1 MPEGGFAKLGG
12 FRQMNGFGGFK
23 DECDGTCEHKDEFYK
38 GVVDF
43 PALIKDL
50 DGSKYGSPINDQ
62 KFNYELYKGKLD
74 VYNPSPDGLGGVW
87 SKEGAELEYIDSI
100 TGRKNKTN
108 LHASLNKVV
117 CCIDTVFNYRIRV
130 SAEKISYGIT
140 YHYKDAAGE
149 ESLVDHY
156 QDRDRYTID
165 EKYVAIHIHSE
176 NAEDI
181 IQVLKRINRGAFI
194 DDFKKLVGKYFQQAL
209 LATTDKADL
218 NELYKK
224 APLFALEWLAGPGQ
238 FTSVMW
244 QEHLPLLLSYD
255 NSGLLSFV
263 RDSSHAVVNLL
274 QGIKDMRFLYDELKK
289 NPGLIKTIYSNMDG
303 SSVFKGADISN
314 RKIFSSLLNAICY
327 HNIDKCT
334 RTGERFYVDDT
345 RKPDS
350 NLNSGNDIY
359 KDKIFLAQLTK
370 RTFKEE
376 IIIDGDDRPNS
387 AGQSFEVPVS
397 RFQPDD
403 GGNYYHPMDMVILQ
417 DENGLQVEVTA
428 LFVKDIA
435 DELEWA
441 EIMEDVRLGINIFAM
456 VVSLATLMAGPGA
469 FLFVLSTIDLALAGS
484 DTVIQGL
491 KDELAKTEEG
501 REFLALWEKVYVIGG
516 IATAGPLV
524 VTGLF
529 SAGARLW
536 AKLSSGAARDFVA
549 AVLTRIVM
557 ELKIANF
564 TSNTVRIIDAGEIS
578 QLTKNVLSFY
588 PITRLQKEGVI
599 FMTATKVTKQGS
611 TEIILVLYDGELIA
625 SGSAE
630 QVRNKIKDI
639 FFLEGAE
646 LKKFLAIL
654 FDTAPKFR
662 SGYWEAANGNG
673 LRAKWRP
680 QEFIKSG
687 RAQISDLAKSKHSG
701 KKFEALAAEK
711 FAEHDY
717 IIFFRNDL
725 LTYNGAET
733 IGDFDLLTVEFL
745 AEFKETISE
754 GTLISRKLE
763 RQLLKYTDESST
775 KFMNF
780 YKKKVVLVVGEL
792 VGVTIRH
799 PGFRRIKKMG
809 VTIIHGIDNIK
820 TLY

>member
-1 MPEGGFAKLGG
+1 MANKFPQMPEGGFAKLGG

-38 GVVDF
+38 GVIDF

-108 LHASLNKVV
+108 LRASLNKVV

-181 IQVLKRINRGAFI
+181 IQVLKRINRETFI
-194 DDFKKLVGKYFQQAL
+194 EDFKKLVGKYFQQAL
-209 LATTDKADL
+209 LATTEKADL

-289 NPGLIKTIYSNMDG
+289 NPGLIKTIYFNMDG
-303 SSVFKGADISN
+303 SSTFKGTEISN

-387 AGQSFEVPVS
+387 AGQGFEVPVS

-403 GGNYYHPMDMVILQ
+403 GGKYYHPMDMVVLQ

-441 EIMEDVRLGINIFAM
+441 EIMEGVRLGINIFAM

-491 KDELAKTEEG
+491 KDELAKTEGG
-501 REFLALWEKVYVIGG
+501 REFLAIWEKVYVIGG

-557 ELKIANF
+557 ELRISSFERSAF
-564 TSNTVRIIDAGEIS
+564 RIIPWEEVRVLSPGTTAIRASVCKGMEELGIVMGIGRSAETGEDLYFILWKGDVVEAGDFVKVRGRLTEIMRNGVS
-578 QLTKNVLSFY
+578 KAVEWLDNFVRKTGKVPYGENKMSNFAIEYRKKLEVPSHPGNIAVFEFINNEGRKEFKAFSTFKDENAWLAAGYDSKPHAERIGVNELKIMGIPNENVLAVYSE
-588 PITRLQKEGVI
+588 LQPC
-599 FMTATKVTKQGS
+599 
-611 TEIILVLYDGELIA
+611 L
-625 SGSAE
+625 
-630 QVRNKIKDI
+630 
-639 FFLEGAE
+639 LEGHAC
-646 LKKFLAIL
+646 
-654 FDTAPKFR
+654 D
-662 SGYWEAANGNG
+662 
-673 LRAKWRP
+673 
-680 QEFIKSG
+680 
-687 RAQISDLAKSKHSG
+687 
-701 KKFEALAAEK
+701 
-711 FAEHDY
+711 
-717 IIFFRNDL
+717 
-725 LTYNGAET
+725 
-733 IGDFDLLTVEFL
+733 
-745 AEFKETISE
+745 
-754 GTLISRKLE
+754 
-763 RQLLKYTDESST
+763 QLLKARFPQADISYSFS
-775 KFMNF
+775 
-780 YKKKVVLVVGEL
+780 Y
-792 VGVTIRH
+792 
-799 PGFRRIKKMG
+799 PGFLPKDAYEVFRHEAIKLRGKALSFFLKG
-809 VTIIHGIDNIK
+809 
-820 TLY
+820 

>member
-1 MPEGGFAKLGG
+1 MANEFPQMPEGAFFRMDG
-12 FRQMNGFGGFK
+12 FRQMKGFGGLK
-23 DECDGTCEHKDEFYK
+23 DECDGECEHDDEFYK
-38 GVVDF
+38 GVIDF
-43 PALIKDL
+43 PSLIRDL

-62 KFNYELYKGKLD
+62 KFSYEFYKSKVD

-87 SKEGAELEYIDSI
+87 GKEDTQLEYIHPSK
-100 TGRKNKTN
+100 GQRVKTD
-108 LHASLNKVV
+108 LRASLNKVA
-117 CCIDTVFNYRIRV
+117 CCIDPVFSYRIRV
-130 SAEKISYGIT
+130 SADKISYGLV
-140 YHYKDAAGE
+140 YHYKDAAKAVAFVGN
-149 ESLVDHY
+149 Y
-156 QDRDRYTID
+156 QDRDRYTVD

-176 NAEDI
+176 NTEDI
-181 IQVLKRINRGAFI
+181 IQVLKRINGERYI
-194 DDFKKLVGKYFQQAL
+194 DDFKGLIGKYFQRAL

-224 APLFALEWLAGPGQ
+224 APLFALEWLVGPGQ

-289 NPGLIKTIYSNMDG
+289 NPGLIKTIYANMDG
-303 SSVFKGADISN
+303 SSAFKGADISN

-350 NLNSGNDIY
+350 NINSGNDIY

-441 EIMEDVRLGINIFAM
+441 EIMDSVRLGINIFVM

-469 FLFVLSTIDLALAGS
+469 FLCVLSTIDLSLAGADS
-484 DTVIQGL
+484 VILGL
-491 KDELAKTEEG
+491 KEELMRAEG
-501 REFLALWEKVYVIGG
+501 GGEFLALWEKVYVIGG

-536 AKLSSGAARDFVA
+536 AKLSSGGARDFVA

-557 ELKIANF
+557 ETRISSFELSAFRVIPWEE
-564 TSNTVRIIDAGEIS
+564 VRTLSPGAAAIRASVCKGMEELGIVMGIGRSAETGEDLYFILWKGDVVEAGDFV
-578 QLTKNVLSFY
+578 KVRG
-588 PITRLQKEGVI
+588 RL
-599 FMTATKVTKQGS
+599 
-611 TEIILVLYDGELIA
+611 TEIMRNGVSKAVEWLDNYFDTVGLVKYGESKLSNFAIKYRTGLGKLA
-625 SGSAE
+625 ARHNGNVAVFQYLDNNGQV
-630 QVRNKIKDI
+630 QVRAFSTAKKARNGTSDTKHAEIVGKETLEAEGISFSRVTHI
-639 FFLEGAE
+639 FSELEPCELVSGGCKRV
-646 LKKFLAIL
+646 LKKYFPNCKISYSYRYPGKDKDLGMMLI
-654 FDTAPKFR
+654 R
-662 SGYWEAANGNG
+662 RESVR
-673 LRAKWRP
+673 LRGK
-680 QEFIKSG
+680 
-687 RAQISDLAKSKHSG
+687 DL
-701 KKFEALAAEK
+701 KK
-711 FAEHDY
+711 
-717 IIFFRNDL
+717 
-725 LTYNGAET
+725 
-733 IGDFDLLTVEFL
+733 
-745 AEFKETISE
+745 
-754 GTLISRKLE
+754 
-763 RQLLKYTDESST
+763 
-775 KFMNF
+775 
-780 YKKKVVLVVGEL
+780 LV
-792 VGVTIRH
+792 
-799 PGFRRIKKMG
+799 P
-809 VTIIHGIDNIK
+809 ID
-820 TLY
+820 

>member
-1 MPEGGFAKLGG
+1 MANKFPQMPEGGFAKLRG

-38 GVVDF
+38 GVIDF

-87 SKEGAELEYIDSI
+87 SNEGAELEYIDSI

-140 YHYKDAAGE
+140 YHYKDASGE

-274 QGIKDMRFLYDELKK
+274 QGIKDMRFLYDEFKK
-289 NPGLIKTIYSNMDG
+289 NPGLIKTIYANMDG
-303 SSVFKGADISN
+303 SSAFKGADISN

-334 RTGERFYVDDT
+334 RTGDLFYVSET

-359 KDKIFLAQLTK
+359 KDKIFLAQLSK
-370 RTFKEE
+370 RTFNEE

-403 GGNYYHPMDMVILQ
+403 GGKYYHPMDMVILQ

-557 ELKIANF
+557 EAKILKF
-564 TSNTVRIIDAGEIS
+564 EQTTFRIIPWEEVRALSPQATAIRASVCKGMEELGIIMGVGRSAETGEDLYFILWKGDVVEAGDFV
-578 QLTKNVLSFY
+578 QVRGKLTDIMRNGLSKAVVWLDNFVRKTGKVPYGENKMSNFAITHRKVLPIPDHPGNIVVVEFINNEGRIEMKAFSTFKDEAAWRAAGYQTKPHAEQIGIDELENMGIPDENVLSIYSELHPCQFKGHECQKLLERRFPKADKSYSFEY
-588 PITRLQKEGVI
+588 PGL
-599 FMTATKVTKQGS
+599 
-611 TEIILVLYDGELIA
+611 LNDVLENIRK
-625 SGSAE
+625 SS
-630 QVRNKIKDI
+630 IK
-639 FFLEGAE
+639 
-646 LKKFLAIL
+646 
-654 FDTAPKFR
+654 
-662 SGYWEAANGNG
+662 
-673 LRAKWRP
+673 LRA
-680 QEFIKSG
+680 EMF
-687 RAQISDLAKSKHSG
+687 
-701 KKFEALAAEK
+701 KK
-711 FAEHDY
+711 
-717 IIFFRNDL
+717 L
-725 LTYNGAET
+725 L
-733 IGDFDLLTVEFL
+733 
-745 AEFKETISE
+745 
-754 GTLISRKLE
+754 
-763 RQLLKYTDESST
+763 
-775 KFMNF
+775 
-780 YKKKVVLVVGEL
+780 
-792 VGVTIRH
+792 
-799 PGFRRIKKMG
+799 
-809 VTIIHGIDNIK
+809 
-820 TLY
+820 

>member
-1 MPEGGFAKLGG
+1 MANEFPQMPEGAFFRMDG
-12 FRQMNGFGGFK
+12 FRQMKGFGGLK
-23 DECDGTCEHKDEFYK
+23 DECDGECEHDDEFYM
-38 GVVDF
+38 GVIDF
-43 PALIKDL
+43 PSLIRDL

-62 KFNYELYKGKLD
+62 KFSYEFYKSKVD

-87 SKEGAELEYIDSI
+87 GKEDTQLEYIHPSK
-100 TGRKNKTN
+100 GQRVKTD
-108 LHASLNKVV
+108 LRASLNKVE
-117 CCIDTVFNYRIRV
+117 CCIDPVFSYRIRV
-130 SAEKISYGIT
+130 SADKISYGLV
-140 YHYKDAAGE
+140 YHYKDAAKAVAFVGN
-149 ESLVDHY
+149 Y
-156 QDRDRYTID
+156 QDRDRYTVD

-176 NAEDI
+176 NTEDI
-181 IQVLKRINRGAFI
+181 IQVLKRINGERYI
-194 DDFKKLVGKYFQQAL
+194 DDFKGLIGKYFQRAL

-289 NPGLIKTIYSNMDG
+289 NPGLIKTIYANMDG
-303 SSVFKGADISN
+303 SSAFKGADISN

-350 NLNSGNDIY
+350 NINSGNDIY

-370 RTFKEE
+370 RTFNEE

-387 AGQSFEVPVS
+387 AGQTFEVPVS
-397 RFQPDD
+397 RFRPDD
-403 GGNYYHPMDMVILQ
+403 DGRYYHPMDMVVLQ

-441 EIMEDVRLGINIFAM
+441 EIMDSVRLGINIFAM

-469 FLFVLSTIDLALAGS
+469 FLFVLSTIDLSLAGADS
-484 DTVIQGL
+484 VIQGL
-491 KDELAKTEEG
+491 KEELMRAEG
-501 REFLALWEKVYVIGG
+501 GGEFLALWEKVYVIGG

-557 ELKIANF
+557 ETNILKF
-564 TSNTVRIIDAGEIS
+564 EQTSFRIIPWEEVRTLSPGATAIRASVCKGMEELGIIMGIGRSAETGEDLYFILWKGDVVEAGDFVKVRGRLTEIMRNGVS
-578 QLTKNVLSFY
+578 KAVEWLDNFVRRSGKVPYGENIMSNLAIAYRRTKGMPRDKGNVAVFEIINKKRDREFRAFATFKSKKEWKAAGYREKPHAEFIGLTELEGEQIFGDSIISAYSELAFCEFDGHWCQQTIDIFCAKANQSHSFVFPGKKGDELGIIRTASVNARAAALEKLTK
-588 PITRLQKEGVI
+588 
-599 FMTATKVTKQGS
+599 
-611 TEIILVLYDGELIA
+611 
-625 SGSAE
+625 
-630 QVRNKIKDI
+630 
-639 FFLEGAE
+639 
-646 LKKFLAIL
+646 
-654 FDTAPKFR
+654 
-662 SGYWEAANGNG
+662 
-673 LRAKWRP
+673 
-680 QEFIKSG
+680 
-687 RAQISDLAKSKHSG
+687 
-701 KKFEALAAEK
+701 
-711 FAEHDY
+711 
-717 IIFFRNDL
+717 
-725 LTYNGAET
+725 
-733 IGDFDLLTVEFL
+733 
-745 AEFKETISE
+745 
-754 GTLISRKLE
+754 
-763 RQLLKYTDESST
+763 
-775 KFMNF
+775 
-780 YKKKVVLVVGEL
+780 
-792 VGVTIRH
+792 
-799 PGFRRIKKMG
+799 
-809 VTIIHGIDNIK
+809 
-820 TLY
+820 

>member
-1 MPEGGFAKLGG
+1 MANKFPQMPEGGFAKLGG

-38 GVVDF
+38 GVIDF
-43 PALIKDL
+43 PALIRDL
-50 DGSKYGSPINDQ
+50 DGSKYGSQINDQ

-149 ESLVDHY
+149 ESLVDQY

-165 EKYVAIHIHSE
+165 EKYVAIHIYSE

-181 IQVLKRINRGAFI
+181 IQVLKRINRETFI
-194 DDFKKLVGKYFQQAL
+194 EDFKKLVGKYFQRAL

-289 NPGLIKTIYSNMDG
+289 NPGLIKTIYANMDG
-303 SSVFKGADISN
+303 SSAFKGTEISN

-397 RFQPDD
+397 KFRPDD
-403 GGNYYHPMDMVILQ
+403 AGRYYHPMDMVVLQ

-435 DELEWA
+435 DELEWG
-441 EIMEDVRLGINIFAM
+441 EIMEGVRLGINIFAM

-491 KDELAKTEEG
+491 KDELAKTEGG
-501 REFLALWEKVYVIGG
+501 REFLAIWEKVYVIGG

-557 ELKIANF
+557 ELRISSFERSAF
-564 TSNTVRIIDAGEIS
+564 RIIPWEEVRVLSPGTTAIRASVCKGMEELGIVMGIGRSAETGEDLYFILWKGDVVEAGDFVKVRGRLTEIMRNGVS
-578 QLTKNVLSFY
+578 KAVEWLDNFVRKSGKVPYGENKMSNFAITHRKALPIPDHPGNIVVVEFINNEGRIEMKAFSTFKNEAAWRAAGYQTKPHAEQIGIDELENMGIPDENVLSIYSELHPCQFKGHECQKLLERRFPKADKSYSFEY
-588 PITRLQKEGVI
+588 PGL
-599 FMTATKVTKQGS
+599 
-611 TEIILVLYDGELIA
+611 LNDVLENIRK
-625 SGSAE
+625 SS
-630 QVRNKIKDI
+630 IK
-639 FFLEGAE
+639 
-646 LKKFLAIL
+646 
-654 FDTAPKFR
+654 
-662 SGYWEAANGNG
+662 
-673 LRAKWRP
+673 LRA
-680 QEFIKSG
+680 EMF
-687 RAQISDLAKSKHSG
+687 
-701 KKFEALAAEK
+701 KK
-711 FAEHDY
+711 
-717 IIFFRNDL
+717 L
-725 LTYNGAET
+725 L
-733 IGDFDLLTVEFL
+733 
-745 AEFKETISE
+745 
-754 GTLISRKLE
+754 
-763 RQLLKYTDESST
+763 
-775 KFMNF
+775 
-780 YKKKVVLVVGEL
+780 
-792 VGVTIRH
+792 
-799 PGFRRIKKMG
+799 
-809 VTIIHGIDNIK
+809 
-820 TLY
+820 